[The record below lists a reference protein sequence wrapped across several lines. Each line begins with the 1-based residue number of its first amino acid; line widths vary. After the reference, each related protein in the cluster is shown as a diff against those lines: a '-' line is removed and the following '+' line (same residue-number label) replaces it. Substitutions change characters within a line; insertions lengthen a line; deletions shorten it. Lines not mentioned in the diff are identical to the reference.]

1 MRILLT
7 SGPTREPID
16 DVRFVSN
23 VSTGRLG
30 VAIAAEFL
38 AAGHEVVFLRGAGS
52 IAPTPHSR
60 LQLVEFEST
69 ASLLAAIE
77 NELARSERAP
87 VAWIHAAAVSD
98 YAPVKSEGKIKSDR
112 DALVIEMRPT
122 PKVAD
127 AVKRRFPRV
136 PLVLFKLESGIARDE
151 LHARARRAMSR
162 CGAEAV
168 VANLL
173 EDVTKESHRA
183 DLLRADG
190 VVTTFET
197 RSTIGKGLVAEIER
211 LTRRSTPASG
221 S

>member
-38 AAGHEVVFLRGAGS
+38 AAGHDVVFLRGAGS
-52 IAPTPHSR
+52 LAPSSHPH
-60 LQLVEFEST
+60 LLLVEFEST

-77 NELARSERAP
+77 GELARNERAP

-98 YAPVKSEGKIKSDR
+98 YAPVKVDGKIKSDR

-122 PKVAD
+122 PKIAD
-127 AVKRRFPRV
+127 AVKRSFPQV
-136 PLVLFKLESGIARDE
+136 PLVSFKLESGITREE
-151 LHARARRAMSR
+151 LHVRARRSMAR
-162 CGAEAV
+162 CGADAV

-173 EDVTKESHRA
+173 GDVTATAHRA

-190 VVTTFET
+190 MVTTFDS
-197 RSTIGKGLVAEIER
+197 RAAIGKGLVAEIER
-211 LTRRSTPASG
+211 LTRRSTPALRS
-221 S
+221 